1 MTLKTSLTSVT
12 VDPALIIKLDDNKQR
27 DCQIIASEIQREAA
41 MFLSD
46 GTPPPY
52 NVFITPSDNAVVLR
66 VTSAGGMASHVF
78 RIYFSTMRRLMS
90 DYNILIGAHGSALR
104 HQLHARSEAIDMGRR
119 ALHNEG
125 AQLILNQLAPDLT
138 ADLGTG
144 RLLFTLLF
152 CFMQR

>member
-12 VDPALIIKLDDNKQR
+12 IDPALIAKLGDHKQR
-27 DCQIIASEIQREAA
+27 DCRIIAAEIQREAA
-41 MFLSD
+41 MFLSN

-52 NVFITPSDNAVVLR
+52 NVFITQSDNAVILR
-66 VTSAGGMASHVF
+66 ITNAGVAASHMF
-78 RIYFSTMRRLMS
+78 RIHFSTMRRLMA
-90 DYNILIGAHGSALR
+90 DYEILIGAHGTALR
-104 HQLHARSEAIDMGRR
+104 HQLHGRSEAIDMGRR

-152 CFMQR
+152 LLMNR